1 MNISD
6 LRTKVFEEIQ
16 TVPDDRLIELL
27 EVIHSFRLRSEPTNA
42 PIQPI
47 MQFAGCWNDLPN
59 ETYTEFL
66 DDISP
71 RRQQAF
77 QQRQNRETRL
87 S

>member
-1 MNISD
+1 MSD

-16 TVPDDRLIELL
+16 SIPDDRLIELL
-27 EVIHSFRLRSEPTNA
+27 EVIHSFRLRSEPAST

-47 MQFAGCWNDLPN
+47 MKFAGCWRELPN

-66 DDISP
+66 DDISQ

-77 QQRQNRETRL
+77 QERQNRETRL

>member
-16 TVPDDRLIELL
+16 SVPDDRLIELL
-27 EVIHSFRLRSEPTNA
+27 EVIHSFRLRSEPVSS
-42 PIQPI
+42 PIQLI
-47 MQFAGCWNDLPN
+47 MQFAGCWNDLPK

-66 DDISP
+66 NDISQ

-77 QQRQNRETRL
+77 QERQNRETRL

>member
-16 TVPDDRLIELL
+16 SVPDDRLIELL
-27 EVIHSFRLRSEPTNA
+27 EVIHSFRLRSEPAST

-47 MQFAGCWNDLPN
+47 MKFAGCWNDLPN

-66 DDISP
+66 DDISQ

-77 QQRQNRETRL
+77 QERQNRETRL

>member
-16 TVPDDRLIELL
+16 SVPDDRLIELL
-27 EVIHSFRLRSEPTNA
+27 EVIHSFRLRSEPASTH
-42 PIQPI
+42 IQPI
-47 MQFAGCWNDLPN
+47 MKFAGCWRELPN

-66 DDISP
+66 DDISQ

-77 QQRQNRETRL
+77 QERQNRETRL